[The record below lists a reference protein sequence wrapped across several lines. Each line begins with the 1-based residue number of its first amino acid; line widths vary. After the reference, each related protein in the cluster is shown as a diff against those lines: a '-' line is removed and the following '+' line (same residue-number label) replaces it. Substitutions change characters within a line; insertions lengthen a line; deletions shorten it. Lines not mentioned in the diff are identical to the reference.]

1 MTLQKPK
8 SRFLPT
14 LTEVV
19 RPGDALAA
27 ANVLPEDV
35 PASAAGEIQRALAPE
50 VEADLR
56 ERLHAALDAQILE
69 MLPRMHDAIDAAVD
83 AALANAQARRNAP
96 DH

>member
-19 RPGDALAA
+19 RPGDASAVT
-27 ANVLPEDV
+27 NVLPEA
-35 PASAAGEIQRALAPE
+35 ASTTVVEEAQRALASD
-50 VEADLR
+50 VEAELR

-69 MLPRMHDAIDAAVD
+69 MLPRMHEAIDAAIEVS
-83 AALANAQARRNAP
+83 LANAQARRNATG
-96 DH
+96 H